1 LNNFNAAGKTLKDLG
16 VLVLMMM
23 SAGLKC
29 VGERQQ
35 NLLLNMRKTS
45 LLRKITTFD
54 LIYLSIYLSIL
65 STTRLIHCCLS
76 SPLLL
81 LLNAL
86 IDRHQQKA
94 LQQCQK
100 SLWAWSFSFF

>member
-1 LNNFNAAGKTLKDLG
+1 LNDFNAAGKTLKDVGVL

-29 VGERQQ
+29 LGERQQ

-45 LLRKITTFD
+45 ILRKIRTFD
-54 LIYLSIYLSIL
+54 LIYLSIYLYIL

-86 IDRHQQKA
+86 ID
-94 LQQCQK
+94 
-100 SLWAWSFSFF
+100 

>member
-1 LNNFNAAGKTLKDLG
+1 LNDFNAAGKTLKDVGVLVLVL

-29 VGERQQ
+29 LGERQQ

-54 LIYLSIYLSIL
+54 LI
-65 STTRLIHCCLS
+65 
-76 SPLLL
+76 
-81 LLNAL
+81 
-86 IDRHQQKA
+86 
-94 LQQCQK
+94 
-100 SLWAWSFSFF
+100 